1 MPWEHFEVRKTGI
14 CHVQRLSMGEFFD
27 ARYRLEFIS
36 TGKQRV
42 YWGNQLVIELPE
54 MSIVGRVKA
63 GGGSYISE
71 LKLCNAQLEDVGLRL
86 LVAGNDS
93 TYYVTGLTESSGFGY
108 INGHKKAVH
117 IMQRCP
123 DHV

>member
-14 CHVQRLSMGEFFD
+14 CDVQCLSTGETFN

-42 YWGNQLVIELPE
+42 YWGHQLVIELPE
-54 MSIVGRVKA
+54 MSIVGRVKG

-71 LKLCNAQLEDVGLRL
+71 LQLCNAQLQDAGLRL
-86 LVAGNDS
+86 LVAGNDP
-93 TYYVTGLTESSGFGY
+93 TYYVTGLSESSGFGY
-108 INGHKKAVH
+108 ISGHKKAVH
-117 IMQRCP
+117 IMQQW
-123 DHV
+123 HLT